1 MKFKS
6 FKTFLIEGGRVF
18 KGQINVGSIPQNFV
32 QPTLKEYFIKLKELF
47 PQHSDIFNT
56 TNFQLLGSVGKKDTP
71 SGDIDI
77 AIDAKK
83 LFGDPK
89 ALGEDAAK
97 ILPTW
102 NLNVEEFEN
111 MAAGYEKRARSVSG
125 KANAR
130 QKAFVVLL
138 SKYIN
143 DNGEG
148 LIVSE
153 PKKAEAGALFTAF
166 NQFDENGEQT
176 SKHVQIDINIG
187 NLDWLVFA
195 YYSDRYEK
203 PNVKGLHRT
212 QFMLA
217 MFSTKGYTFSHA
229 EGVKSKETGEI
240 VAHTSKEAI
249 DLLNEL
255 YGTKITLELMQN
267 FHKLFAYLTDTL
279 TASGRTAELH
289 AIYDTYLKIFD
300 PYRSVDIPNEL
311 QDYWK
316 KNKERLG
323 LTGKNL
329 PKDSELVKTL
339 TPEEEKVRQE
349 WSDQ

>member
-1 MKFKS
+1 MKYKS
-6 FKTFLIEGGRVF
+6 FKKFLIEGGRIF
-18 KGQINVGSIPQNFV
+18 KGKINVGSIPQNFV

-47 PQHSDIFNT
+47 PQHAEIFNVS
-56 TNFQLLGSVGKKDTP
+56 NFQLLGSVGKKDTP

-83 LFGDPK
+83 LFSDPK

-102 NLNVEEFEN
+102 NLDVSEFETL
-111 MAAGYEKRARSVSG
+111 AAGYEKRARSVSG

-130 QKAFVVLL
+130 QKAFIVLL

-143 DNGEG
+143 ENGDG

-153 PKKAEAGALFTAF
+153 PKKAEAGALYTAF

-203 PNVKGLHRT
+203 PNMKGLHRT

-217 MFSTKGYTFSHA
+217 MFSTKGYTFIHA

-240 VAHTSKEAI
+240 VANTSKEAI
-249 DLLNEL
+249 DLLNQL
-255 YGTKITLELMQN
+255 YGTKLTPELLQN
-267 FHKLFAYLTDTL
+267 FHQLFKYLSQTISQEELNAIFDTF
-279 TASGRTAELH
+279 
-289 AIYDTYLKIFD
+289 LKIHD
-300 PYRSVDIPNEL
+300 PYTDVDIPDEL
-311 QDYWK
+311 HEYWK

-329 PKDSELVKTL
+329 PDNSELL
-339 TPEEEKVRQE
+339 QYLSPEEKQKREE
-349 WSDQ
+349 WKNR